1 MDNIHKEAQLV
12 IKEARKRNLYPDIPI
27 VTGPSCAP
35 RIIID
40 GGKYLTFTSN
50 NYLGLALDSRIKEAI
65 KKAVDAY
72 GMGSAGVRLLS
83 GNLDIQVEFEE
94 KLARFL
100 GTQDVMTFSSGY
112 LANIGVIRALTNPF
126 SYYPILKNPSAGYL
140 FSDEINHTSII
151 DACRLSKAQKIIY
164 KHSDMDDLE
173 AKLKEVPHNEKK
185 LIVTDGVFSMD
196 GNLAKLPELV
206 EFKKKY
212 NAILMVDDSHGA
224 GVLGKKGAGIV
235 EHLGLKGKVD
245 VIMMSFTKAFGAL
258 GGLIAGDKILLDYL
272 RVTARPY
279 MFSDPIPPAIV
290 AGLIKALEIIGG
302 SSKQREELE
311 GLAIYLIDELRNLG
325 FTVKDSKTPIIPLII
340 GDEEKT
346 ILLSAFLRENG
357 IFAPPIRYPAVR
369 KGEER
374 LRLTLMTTHKKSDI
388 DILLKALK
396 LAKEKLHL

>member
-1 MDNIHKEAQLV
+1 
-12 IKEARKRNLYPDIPI
+12 
-27 VTGPSCAP
+27 
-35 RIIID
+35 
-40 GGKYLTFTSN
+40 
-50 NYLGLALDSRIKEAI
+50 
-65 KKAVDAY
+65 
-72 GMGSAGVRLLS
+72 
-83 GNLDIQVEFEE
+83 
-94 KLARFL
+94 
-100 GTQDVMTFSSGY
+100 
-112 LANIGVIRALTNPF
+112 
-126 SYYPILKNPSAGYL
+126 
-140 FSDEINHTSII
+140 
-151 DACRLSKAQKIIY
+151 
-164 KHSDMDDLE
+164 
-173 AKLKEVPHNEKK
+173 
-185 LIVTDGVFSMD
+185 
-196 GNLAKLPELV
+196 
-206 EFKKKY
+206 
-212 NAILMVDDSHGA
+212 
-224 GVLGKKGAGIV
+224 
-235 EHLGLKGKVD
+235 
-245 VIMMSFTKAFGAL
+245 MMSFTKAFGAL